1 MCIDS
6 KRTSIV
12 LHLMYL
18 PLANSTA
25 ISFSIIK
32 PIDHIL
38 NQHKNFIIS
47 HL

>member
-1 MCIDS
+1 MRIGYEKKS
-6 KRTSIV
+6 PSSY
-12 LHLMYL
+12 LMYI
-18 PLANSTA
+18 PFSSNAA

-38 NQHKNFIIS
+38 TQHKNFIIS